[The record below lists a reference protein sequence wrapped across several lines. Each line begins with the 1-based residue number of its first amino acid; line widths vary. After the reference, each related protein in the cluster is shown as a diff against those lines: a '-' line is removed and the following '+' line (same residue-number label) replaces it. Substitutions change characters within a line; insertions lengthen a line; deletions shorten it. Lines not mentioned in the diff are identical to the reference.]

1 MLFIGLG
8 HKLISQKYQKI
19 AFVSALLGVF
29 ILWIPLFLNITSIKW
44 FGAITPVGGILI
56 ALTFIILV
64 LGYKSNN
71 FINI

>member
-29 ILWIPLFLNITSIKW
+29 LFSGSLYFLSITSIKW
-44 FGAITPVGGILI
+44 IGAITPVGGILI

-64 LGYKSNN
+64 LGYKSKE
-71 FINI
+71 